1 MENLKARFCYFGNK
15 VRWLAILFAII
26 GTFYNPAAQS
36 NLMSI
41 RTLGILVIIYN
52 FIAEKIPWAKFSNEK
67 IEWLARLFI
76 SMDILGISLYL
87 YFTGGIH
94 SNYFAYYLL
103 DILFASAIASTGTQ
117 AFFIIFIIMSYLGI
131 ILMEPSF
138 QLQNIFFV
146 VPRLGSVIIV
156 AWFSRKLMGTLH
168 LEKERI
174 KSVIEDLSDGVIVLD
189 RLNRIVF
196 LNHTAE
202 SLLGIEGSQIM
213 GCQIA
218 PGDTFGI
225 NWKDLSQVIGF
236 SLTSVKDAPGS
247 ESKRL
252 EATFTRT
259 NKVVEFVSFPINSS
273 LANKWSRV
281 FVMHDITLQKEIER
295 IRTDTFF
302 MITHDL
308 KTPLT
313 AIKLGSNL
321 LEKQICSDPWIKEVT
336 QTINHEISRMQRLIA
351 NIMDAALSECGK
363 LKIHKKSLNLSEVI
377 EDVSAAFRLDVQ
389 DNMLNFES
397 DIQRN
402 LPEVTG
408 DRDKI
413 ERILWNLLNNA
424 LKFTPSGGAIRLS
437 AKEISPDRLSSKM
450 ISSSGVKSYI
460 VIGVSDTGSGI
471 SIEKQA
477 HIFERF
483 YKAEDS
489 DSIVI
494 KRSGY
499 GLGLAICKELIEM
512 HGGNVWLESEP
523 EKGATFFLCLPVT
536 LEKAEEEPEDS
547 SFSSNSAVL
556 APTPL

>member
-26 GTFYNPAAQS
+26 GAFYNPAAQS
-36 NLMSI
+36 NLMII

-52 FIAEKIPWAKFSNEK
+52 FIAEKIPWAKLSSEK

-76 SMDILGISLYL
+76 SMDILGITIYL

-117 AFFIIFIIMSYLGI
+117 AFFIVFIILSYLGI

-168 LEKERI
+168 LEKEKI
-174 KSVIEDLSDGVIVLD
+174 KSVIEDLSDGVIVID
-189 RLNRIVF
+189 RRNRIVF

-202 SLLGIEGSQIM
+202 SLLGIEGSQII
-213 GCQIA
+213 GCQIS

-225 NWKDLSQVIGF
+225 DWKDLSQVIGF
-236 SLTSVKDAPGS
+236 SLTSIKDSPDS

-259 NKVVEFVSFPINSS
+259 NKVVEFVSFPINNS

-281 FVMHDITLQKEIER
+281 FVMHDITLQKEIDR
-295 IRTDTFF
+295 MRADTFS

-321 LEKQICSDPWIKEVT
+321 LEKQFCSDPSSSWINEVT
-336 QTINHEISRMQRLIA
+336 QTINHETNRMQRLIA
-351 NIMDAALSECGK
+351 NLMDAALSECGK
-363 LKIHKKSLNLSEVI
+363 LQLNKISLNLSEVI
-377 EDVSAAFRLDVQ
+377 EEVTAAFRLDVQ

-402 LPEVTG
+402 LPQVTG

-437 AKEISPDRLSSKM
+437 AKEISPDLLSTKIIPSRE
-450 ISSSGVKSYI
+450 VKSYI
-460 VIGVSDTGSGI
+460 IIGVSDTGSGI
-471 SIEKQA
+471 PIEKQK

-489 DSIVI
+489 NSIVI
-494 KRSGY
+494 KKSGY

-512 HGGNVWLESEP
+512 HGGNIWLESEP

-536 LEKAEEEPEDS
+536 LEK
-547 SFSSNSAVL
+547 
-556 APTPL
+556 